1 MKTNRFLSFI
11 ASIASIAALSFVTT
25 ACEEEKEDLGA
36 PSVEVGQSEVSFEQV
51 GGETTVQLIATRD
64 WKATTEQDWISID
77 PREGDASSKAVTI
90 EIKVNENTGL
100 DREGSVK
107 FDIGFDSKTLTVK
120 QKGSGS
126 AEDMIVYKNDFDKEE
141 AKKTFGTGSS
151 WPYLD
156 QFEGWKNAT
165 GTGVGSEVY
174 SYKAMSA
181 RANSTSN
188 SNYSDYEGSGV
199 NNLFFGSSAY
209 FSVTGIKLPSSVNYS
224 LTFGTE
230 KYNQDNG
237 SLFKHDEFH
246 VYITNDGKK
255 WVELEYSFPNG
266 DKEGRWDLATS
277 NFTVPSGTTS
287 FGIYVK
293 ADVASSYRL
302 DDLCLSIASA
312 AGTVIDFS
320 KGIDLGEGGSDTPG
334 SDYDKAES
342 KTVKDFIAAASTSTY
357 YKLKGKVSRFNSQ
370 YCSFDLTDE
379 TGTIYVYSVDDES
392 KSSFSDKIKDGGTV
406 ELAGLYKQYN
416 GKDEVVSAHIFSY
429 SEGSSDPAKEMTISQ
444 VLNAPAGTA
453 AIVSGTVAATYQR
466 GFIITDGTD
475 YLLVYDGS
483 KCAAKEKDNVKVTG
497 TTSEYGGL
505 IQLASPE
512 VTVVSS
518 DNALT
523 LPSPKVLDAAAFDAY
538 SSSKIEYISYEGTLT
553 VSGNY
558 VNVEVA
564 GATKHTGSL
573 AYINDSFNAK
583 SFEGAVVKVTGFY
596 VGLASNNKYV
606 NTMVTELVPSSSD
619 YLTVST
625 TALSAAADAT
635 TATFDVKA
643 NVAWTVT
650 SDNAAY
656 TVEPASGNGNAT
668 VTVKFAANTEEA
680 DKVVKITVSTTADV
694 ATKSYT
700 VVLTHEGKNSASGTE
715 ITLAIE
721 GNNKWTSA
729 SDDTYGK
736 GYEFT
741 KDGIKYAYYKYKST
755 SDPTAPQSDHIR
767 IYKSSVFVIV
777 PPAGQKI
784 EKVVL
789 NCVSGKSANM
799 TVLSDNT
806 IAVSDVKNNTVTWT
820 GSVDKYAAQADVSQ
834 VRAKSITVVLK

>member
-1 MKTNRFLSFI
+1 MKLNRIFCFI
-11 ASIASIAALSFVTT
+11 LSIAALSFATT

-36 PSVEVGQSEVSFEQV
+36 PSVELDKSEISFEQA
-51 GGETTVQLIATRD
+51 GGETTVQLTATRD

-90 EIKVNENTGL
+90 EIKVMENTGL

-120 QKGSGS
+120 QKGTGS
-126 AEDMIVYKNDFDKEE
+126 AEDLIVYKNDFDKEE
-141 AKKTFGTGSS
+141 AQKTYGTGTS

-156 QFEGWKNAT
+156 QFDGWKNAT
-165 GTGVGSEVY
+165 GTGAGSEEY
-174 SYKAMSA
+174 SFKAMSA

-188 SNYSDYEGSGV
+188 GSYSDYEGSGS
-199 NNLFFGSSAY
+199 NNLFFGSAAY
-209 FSVTGIKLPSSVNYS
+209 FSVTGIKLQSGANYS

-230 KYNQDNG
+230 KYSQDNG
-237 SLFKHDEFH
+237 TLFKHDEFH

-266 DKEGRWDLATS
+266 DKEGRWDLANS
-277 NFTVPSGTTS
+277 NFTVPAGTATL
-287 FGIYVK
+287 GIYVK
-293 ADVASSYRL
+293 TDVASSYRL
-302 DDLCLSIASA
+302 DDLCLSVASE
-312 AGTVIDFS
+312 AGVTIDFS
-320 KGIDLGEGGSDTPG
+320 KGVDLGTGGSDTPG

-342 KTVKDFIAAASTSTY
+342 KTVKDFIAAANTSTY
-357 YKLKGKVSRFNSQ
+357 FKLKGKVSRFNSS

-379 TGTIYVYSVDDES
+379 TGSIYVYSVDDETKS
-392 KSSFSDKIKDGGTV
+392 KYSNTIKDGGTV
-406 ELAGLYKQYN
+406 ELAGVYKQYN
-416 GKDEVVSAHIFSY
+416 GKDEVVNAHILSY
-429 SEGSSDPAKEMTISQ
+429 SEGSGDPGTEMTISQ
-444 VLNAPAGTA
+444 VLSAPAGTA

-466 GFIITDGTD
+466 GFIITDGTN
-475 YLLVYDGS
+475 YLLVYDGT
-483 KCAAKEKDNVKVTG
+483 KCAAKEKDNVKVSG

-512 VTVVSS
+512 VTIVSS
-518 DNALT
+518 GNALT
-523 LPSPKVLDAAAFDAY
+523 LPTPKVLDAAAFDAY
-538 SSSKIEYISYEGTLT
+538 SSNKIEYISYEGTLSI
-553 VSGNY
+553 SGNY
-558 VNVEVA
+558 CNVKVA
-564 GATKHTGSL
+564 GASNYIGSL
-573 AYINDSFNAK
+573 TYINDSFDAK
-583 SFEGAVVKVTGFY
+583 SYDNTVVKVTGFF
-596 VGLASNNKYV
+596 VGISGSSTKYL
-606 NTMVTELVPSSSD
+606 NTMVTELVPGDSD

-625 TALSAAADAT
+625 TALSVAADAT

-643 NVAWTVT
+643 NVAWTIT
-650 SDNAAY
+650 SDNSAY
-656 TVEPASGNGNAT
+656 TVEPASGDKNAT
-668 VTVKFAANTEEA
+668 VTVKFAANTEET
-680 DKVVKITVSTTADV
+680 DKVVKFTVSTNADV

-700 VVLTHEGKNSASGTE
+700 VVLTHKGKNSASGSE

-721 GNNKWTSA
+721 GNNNWTSA
-729 SDDTYGK
+729 TDGTYGK

-789 NCVSGKSANM
+789 ECVSGKSANM

-806 IAVSDVKNNTVTWT
+806 IAVSNVADNTVTWT
-820 GSVDKYAAQADVSQ
+820 GSVDTYAAQADVSQ